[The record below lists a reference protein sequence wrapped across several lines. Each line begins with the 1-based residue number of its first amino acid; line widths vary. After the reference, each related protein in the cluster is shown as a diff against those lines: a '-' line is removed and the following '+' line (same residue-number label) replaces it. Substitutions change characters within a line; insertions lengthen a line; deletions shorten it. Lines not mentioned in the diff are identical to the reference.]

1 MPRRGSSRGE
11 KEVRDREAEHLGTT
25 PMSTPA
31 VGFIGLGNMGSAMA
45 TRLLEAGFDVTVYN
59 RSPGKAEALAAR
71 GATVATTVAQAC
83 AGDVV
88 ITMLANDD
96 ALDAVVTGEDGVLA
110 TLREGAT
117 HVSSSTISAALSK
130 RLTAAH
136 GAAGQ
141 QFITATVLGRPEAA
155 AAGKLFVLAAGPA
168 EAVDPLMPVLDALGQ
183 RTFRVSEVA
192 AVGNV
197 VKLSANFLLA
207 NVIESLGE
215 AVALVSKAGVD
226 RRDYIDIITST
237 LFSAPAY
244 ETYGGLIAREEFEPA
259 GFAARLGIKDIRLV
273 LAAAEELQV
282 PLPIASLLRDRFL
295 TLLAAGGGDLDWSAI
310 STLAQR
316 DAGL

>member
-1 MPRRGSSRGE
+1 MGLGDEHQVGQRG
-11 KEVRDREAEHLGTT
+11 AEHSGKI
-25 PMSTPA
+25 PVSTPA
-31 VGFIGLGNMGSAMA
+31 VGFVGLGNMGSAMA

-71 GATVATTVAQAC
+71 GATVAATVAQAC

-88 ITMLANDD
+88 FTMLANDD
-96 ALDAVVTGEDGVLA
+96 AVDAVVTGDGGVLA
-110 TLREGAT
+110 TLRPGAT
-117 HVSSSTISAALSK
+117 HVSASTISAALSK

-136 GAAGQ
+136 AAAGQ
-141 QFITATVLGRPEAA
+141 QYITSTVLGRPEAA

-183 RTFRVSEVA
+183 RTFRVSDVA

-226 RRDYIDIITST
+226 RADYIDIITST

-244 ETYGGLIAREEFEPA
+244 QTYGGLIAREEFEPA
-259 GFAARLGIKDIRLV
+259 GFAARLGLKDIRFV
-273 LAAAEELQV
+273 LAAAEELEV

-295 TLLAAGGGDLDWSAI
+295 TLLAAGGGELDWSAI

>member
-1 MPRRGSSRGE
+1 
-11 KEVRDREAEHLGTT
+11 
-25 PMSTPA
+25 

-71 GATVATTVAQAC
+71 GATVAATVAQAC

-96 ALDAVVTGEDGVLA
+96 AVDAVVTGEGGVLA

-117 HVSSSTISAALSK
+117 HISSSTISAALSK

-136 GAAGQ
+136 AAVGRQ
-141 QFITATVLGRPEAA
+141 YMTATVLGRPEAV

-168 EAVDPLMPVLDALGQ
+168 QVVDPLMPVLDALGQ
-183 RTFRVSEVA
+183 RTFRVSDVA

-273 LAAAEELQV
+273 LAAAEELEV

-295 TLLAAGGGDLDWSAI
+295 ALLASGGGDLDWSAI

>member
-1 MPRRGSSRGE
+1 MRHRGAGHS
-11 KEVRDREAEHLGTT
+11 GTT
-25 PMSTPA
+25 PVITPA
-31 VGFIGLGNMGSAMA
+31 VGFIGLGNMGAAMA
-45 TRLLEAGFDVTVYN
+45 TRLLEAGFGVTVYN
-59 RSPGKAEALAAR
+59 RSPGKAEALAKR
-71 GATVATTVAQAC
+71 GATVAATVAQAC

-88 ITMLANDD
+88 MTMLANDD
-96 ALDAVVTGEDGVLA
+96 AVDAVVSGDGGVLA

-117 HVSSSTISAALSK
+117 HISCSTISAALSQ

-136 GAAGQ
+136 AAAGQ

-168 EAVDPLMPVLDALGQ
+168 EAVQPLLPVLDALGQ
-183 RTFRVSEVA
+183 RTFRVSDAA

-226 RRDYIDIITST
+226 RGDYIDIITST

-244 ETYGGLIAREEFEPA
+244 KTYGGLIAREEFEPA

>member
-1 MPRRGSSRGE
+1 
-11 KEVRDREAEHLGTT
+11 
-25 PMSTPA
+25 MSTPA

-45 TRLLEAGFDVTVYN
+45 TRLLDAGFDVTVYN
-59 RSPGKAEALAAR
+59 RSPGKADAVAAR
-71 GATVATTVAQAC
+71 GATVAATVAQAC

-88 ITMLANDD
+88 FTMLANDE
-96 ALDAVVTGEDGVLA
+96 AVEAVVTGDAGVLA
-110 TLREGAT
+110 TMREGAT
-117 HVSSSTISAALSK
+117 HVSASTISAALSK

-136 GAAGQ
+136 AAAGQ
-141 QFITATVLGRPEAA
+141 QFITSTVLGRPEAA
-155 AAGKLFVLAAGPA
+155 SAGKLFVLAAGPA
-168 EAVDPLMPVLDALGQ
+168 EAVEPLIPVLDALGQ
-183 RTFRVSEVA
+183 RTFRVSDVA
-192 AVGNV
+192 SVGNV

-207 NVIESLGE
+207 NVIESLSE

-226 RRDYIDIITST
+226 RADYIDIITST

-244 ETYGGLIAREEFEPA
+244 QTYGGLIAREEFEPA
-259 GFAARLGIKDIRLV
+259 GFAARLGLKDIRFV
-273 LAAAEELQV
+273 LAAAEELEV

>member
-1 MPRRGSSRGE
+1 
-11 KEVRDREAEHLGTT
+11 
-25 PMSTPA
+25 MSTPA

-45 TRLLEAGFDVTVYN
+45 ARLLEAGFSVTVYN
-59 RSPGKAEALAAR
+59 RSPGKAEALAAG
-71 GATVATTVAQAC
+71 GATVAATVAQAC

-88 ITMLANDD
+88 FTMLANDD
-96 ALDAVVTGEDGVLA
+96 ALDAVVIGEGGVLA
-110 TLREGAT
+110 TLRDGAT
-117 HVSSSTISAALSK
+117 HISSSTISAALSK

-141 QFITATVLGRPEAA
+141 QFMTATVLGRPEAA
-155 AAGKLFVLAAGPA
+155 AAGKLFVLAAGPT
-168 EAVDPLMPVLDALGQ
+168 EVVDPLMPILDALGQ
-183 RTFRVSEVA
+183 RTFRVSDVA

-295 TLLAAGGGDLDWSAI
+295 TLLATGGGDLDWSAI
-310 STLAQR
+310 STLSQR

>member
-1 MPRRGSSRGE
+1 
-11 KEVRDREAEHLGTT
+11 
-25 PMSTPA
+25 
-31 VGFIGLGNMGSAMA
+31 
-45 TRLLEAGFDVTVYN
+45 
-59 RSPGKAEALAAR
+59 
-71 GATVATTVAQAC
+71 
-83 AGDVV
+83 
-88 ITMLANDD
+88 
-96 ALDAVVTGEDGVLA
+96 
-110 TLREGAT
+110 
-117 HVSSSTISAALSK
+117 
-130 RLTAAH
+130 
-136 GAAGQ
+136 
-141 QFITATVLGRPEAA
+141 
-155 AAGKLFVLAAGPA
+155 
-168 EAVDPLMPVLDALGQ
+168 MPVLDALGQ
-183 RTFRVSEVA
+183 RTFRVSDVA

-207 NVIESLGE
+207 NVIEALGE

-295 TLLAAGGGDLDWSAI
+295 ALLASGGGDLDWSAI

>member
-1 MPRRGSSRGE
+1 
-11 KEVRDREAEHLGTT
+11 
-25 PMSTPA
+25 
-31 VGFIGLGNMGSAMA
+31 MA

-59 RSPGKAEALAAR
+59 RSPGKADALAAR
-71 GATVATTVAQAC
+71 GATVAATVAQAC

-96 ALDAVVTGEDGVLA
+96 AVDAVVTGEGGVLA

-117 HVSSSTISAALSK
+117 HISSSTISAALSK

-136 GAAGQ
+136 AAVGRQ
-141 QFITATVLGRPEAA
+141 YMTATVLGRPEAV

-168 EAVDPLMPVLDALGQ
+168 QVVDPLMPVLDALGQ
-183 RTFRVSEVA
+183 RTFRVSDVA

-226 RRDYIDIITST
+226 RRDYIDILTST

-273 LAAAEELQV
+273 LAAAEELEV

-295 TLLAAGGGDLDWSAI
+295 ALLASGGGDLDWSAI

>member
-1 MPRRGSSRGE
+1 
-11 KEVRDREAEHLGTT
+11 
-25 PMSTPA
+25 
-31 VGFIGLGNMGSAMA
+31 
-45 TRLLEAGFDVTVYN
+45 
-59 RSPGKAEALAAR
+59 
-71 GATVATTVAQAC
+71 
-83 AGDVV
+83 
-88 ITMLANDD
+88 MLANDD
-96 ALDAVVTGEDGVLA
+96 AVDAVVTGEGGVLA

-117 HVSSSTISAALSK
+117 HISSSTISAALSK
-130 RLTAAH
+130 RFTAAH
-136 GAAGQ
+136 AAAGRQ
-141 QFITATVLGRPEAA
+141 YMTATVLGRPEAV

-168 EAVDPLMPVLDALGQ
+168 EVVEPLMPVLDALGQ
-183 RTFRVSEVA
+183 RTFRVSDVA

-273 LAAAEELQV
+273 LAAAEELEV

-295 TLLAAGGGDLDWSAI
+295 ALLASGGGDLDWSAI

-316 DAGL
+316 DAGLVDADRREYMIGGWPP

>member
-1 MPRRGSSRGE
+1 
-11 KEVRDREAEHLGTT
+11 
-25 PMSTPA
+25 

-59 RSPGKAEALAAR
+59 RSPGKADALAAR
-71 GATVATTVAQAC
+71 GATVAATVAQAC

-96 ALDAVVTGEDGVLA
+96 AVDAVVTGEGGVLA
-110 TLREGAT
+110 ALREGAT
-117 HVSSSTISAALSK
+117 HISSSTISAALSK

-136 GAAGQ
+136 AAVGRQ
-141 QFITATVLGRPEAA
+141 YMTATVLGRPEAV

-168 EAVDPLMPVLDALGQ
+168 QVVDPLMPVLDALGQ
-183 RTFRVSEVA
+183 RTFRVSDVA

-226 RRDYIDIITST
+226 RRDYIDILTST

-273 LAAAEELQV
+273 LAAAEELEV

-295 TLLAAGGGDLDWSAI
+295 ALLASGGGDLDWSAI

-316 DAGL
+316 DAGF

>member
-1 MPRRGSSRGE
+1 
-11 KEVRDREAEHLGTT
+11 
-25 PMSTPA
+25 MSTPA

-71 GATVATTVAQAC
+71 GATVAATVAQAC

-96 ALDAVVTGEDGVLA
+96 AVDAVVTGEGGVLA

-117 HVSSSTISAALSK
+117 HISSSTISAALSK

-136 GAAGQ
+136 AAVGRQ
-141 QFITATVLGRPEAA
+141 YMTATVLGRPEAV

-168 EAVDPLMPVLDALGQ
+168 QVVDPLMPVLDALGQ
-183 RTFRVSEVA
+183 RTFRVSDVA

-273 LAAAEELQV
+273 LAAAEELEV

-295 TLLAAGGGDLDWSAI
+295 ALLASGGGDLDWSAI

>member
-1 MPRRGSSRGE
+1 M
-11 KEVRDREAEHLGTT
+11 RDHDAEHSSTT

-45 TRLLEAGFDVTVYN
+45 TRLLEAGFGVTVYN

-71 GATVATTVAQAC
+71 GATVAATVAQAC

-96 ALDAVVTGEDGVLA
+96 ALEAVVTGEGGVLA
-110 TLREGAT
+110 TLRDGAT

-130 RLTAAH
+130 QLTAAH
-136 GAAGQ
+136 DAAGQ

-168 EAVDPLMPVLDALGQ
+168 EAVNPLMPVLEALGQ

-295 TLLAAGGGDLDWSAI
+295 TLLANGGGDLDWSAI

>member
-1 MPRRGSSRGE
+1 
-11 KEVRDREAEHLGTT
+11 V
-25 PMSTPA
+25 STPA

-45 TRLLEAGFDVTVYN
+45 TRLLEAGFDVTLYN
-59 RSPGKAEALAAR
+59 RSPGKADALAAR
-71 GATVATTVAQAC
+71 GATVAATVAQAC

-96 ALDAVVTGEDGVLA
+96 AVDAIVTGEGGVLA
-110 TLREGAT
+110 SLREGAT
-117 HVSSSTISAALSK
+117 HISSSTISAALSK
-130 RLTAAH
+130 RLTAEHA
-136 GAAGQ
+136 AAGRQ
-141 QFITATVLGRPEAA
+141 YMTATVLGRPEAVV
-155 AAGKLFVLAAGPA
+155 AGKLFVLAAGPA
-168 EAVDPLMPVLDALGQ
+168 QVVDPLMPMLDALGQ
-183 RTFRVSEVA
+183 RTFRVSDVA

-295 TLLAAGGGDLDWSAI
+295 ALLASGGGDLDWSAI

>member
-1 MPRRGSSRGE
+1 
-11 KEVRDREAEHLGTT
+11 V
-25 PMSTPA
+25 STPA
-31 VGFIGLGNMGSAMA
+31 VGFVGLGNMGSAMA
-45 TRLLEAGFDVTVYN
+45 TRLLEAGLDVTVYN

-71 GATVATTVAQAC
+71 GATVAATVAQAC
-83 AGDVV
+83 SGDVV
-88 ITMLANDD
+88 FTMLANDD
-96 ALDAVVTGEDGVLA
+96 AVEAVVTGDGGVLA
-110 TLREGAT
+110 TLRQGAT
-117 HVSSSTISAALSK
+117 HVSASTISAALSK

-136 GAAGQ
+136 AAAGQ
-141 QFITATVLGRPEAA
+141 QFITSTVLGRPEAA
-155 AAGKLFVLAAGPA
+155 AAGKLFVLAAGPP

-183 RTFRVSEVA
+183 RTFRVSDVA

-226 RRDYIDIITST
+226 RADYIDIITST

-244 ETYGGLIAREEFEPA
+244 QTYGGLIAREEFEPA
-259 GFAARLGIKDIRLV
+259 GFAARLGLKDIRFV
-273 LAAAEELQV
+273 LAAAEELEV

-295 TLLAAGGGDLDWSAI
+295 ALLAAGGGELDWSAI

>member
-1 MPRRGSSRGE
+1 
-11 KEVRDREAEHLGTT
+11 
-25 PMSTPA
+25 MSTPA
-31 VGFIGLGNMGSAMA
+31 VGFVGLGNMGSAMA
-45 TRLLEAGFDVTVYN
+45 TRLLEAGLDVTVYN

-71 GATVATTVAQAC
+71 GATVAATVAQAC
-83 AGDVV
+83 SGDVV
-88 ITMLANDD
+88 FTMLANDD
-96 ALDAVVTGEDGVLA
+96 AVEAVVTGDGGVLA
-110 TLREGAT
+110 TLRQGAT
-117 HVSSSTISAALSK
+117 HVSASTISAALSK

-136 GAAGQ
+136 AAAGQ
-141 QFITATVLGRPEAA
+141 QFITSTVLGRPEAA
-155 AAGKLFVLAAGPA
+155 AAGKLFVLAAGPP

-183 RTFRVSEVA
+183 RTFRVSDVA

-226 RRDYIDIITST
+226 RADYIDIITST

-244 ETYGGLIAREEFEPA
+244 QTYGGLIAREEFEPA
-259 GFAARLGIKDIRLV
+259 GFAARLGLKDIRFV
-273 LAAAEELQV
+273 LAAAEELEV

-295 TLLAAGGGDLDWSAI
+295 ALLAAGGGELDWSAI

>member
-1 MPRRGSSRGE
+1 
-11 KEVRDREAEHLGTT
+11 
-25 PMSTPA
+25 

-59 RSPGKAEALAAR
+59 RSPGKADALAAR
-71 GATVATTVAQAC
+71 GATVAATVAQAC

-96 ALDAVVTGEDGVLA
+96 AVDAVVTGEGGVLA

-117 HVSSSTISAALSK
+117 HISSSTISAALSK

-136 GAAGQ
+136 AAVGRQ
-141 QFITATVLGRPEAA
+141 YMTATVLGRPEAV

-168 EAVDPLMPVLDALGQ
+168 QVVDPLMPVLDALGQ
-183 RTFRVSEVA
+183 RTFRVSDVA

-273 LAAAEELQV
+273 LAAAEELEV

-295 TLLAAGGGDLDWSAI
+295 ALLASGGGDLDWSAI

>member
-1 MPRRGSSRGE
+1 
-11 KEVRDREAEHLGTT
+11 
-25 PMSTPA
+25 MSTPA

-45 TRLLEAGFDVTVYN
+45 ARLLEAGFSVTVYN
-59 RSPGKAEALAAR
+59 RSPGKAVALAAR
-71 GATVATTVAQAC
+71 GATVAATVAQAC

-96 ALDAVVTGEDGVLA
+96 ALDAVVTGEGGVLA
-110 TLREGAT
+110 ALRDGAT

-141 QFITATVLGRPEAA
+141 QFMTATVLGRPEAA
-155 AAGKLFVLAAGPA
+155 AAGKLFVLAAGPT
-168 EAVDPLMPVLDALGQ
+168 EVVDPLMPILDALGQ

-295 TLLAAGGGDLDWSAI
+295 TLLATGGGDLDWSAI
-310 STLAQR
+310 STLSQR

>member
-1 MPRRGSSRGE
+1 
-11 KEVRDREAEHLGTT
+11 
-25 PMSTPA
+25 MSTPA

-45 TRLLEAGFDVTVYN
+45 ARLLEAGFDVTVYN

-71 GATVATTVAQAC
+71 GATVAATVAQAC

-96 ALDAVVTGEDGVLA
+96 ALDAVVTGEGGVLA
-110 TLREGAT
+110 ALRDGAT

-141 QFITATVLGRPEAA
+141 QFMTATVLGRPEAA

-168 EAVDPLMPVLDALGQ
+168 EVVDPLMPILDALGQ

-192 AVGNV
+192 EVGNV

-295 TLLAAGGGDLDWSAI
+295 TLLATGGGDLDWSAI
-310 STLAQR
+310 STLSQR

>member
-1 MPRRGSSRGE
+1 MP
-11 KEVRDREAEHLGTT
+11 V
-25 PMSTPA
+25 STPA
-31 VGFIGLGNMGSAMA
+31 VGFVGLGNMGSAMA
-45 TRLLEAGFDVTVYN
+45 ARLLDAGFDVAVYN

-71 GATVATTVAQAC
+71 GATVAATVAQAC

-96 ALDAVVTGEDGVLA
+96 ALDAVVTGEGGVLA

-117 HVSSSTISAALSK
+117 HVSSSTISAALAK

-136 GAAGQ
+136 GVAGQ

-168 EAVDPLMPVLDALGQ
+168 EAVDPLMPILDALGQ

-226 RRDYIDIITST
+226 RRDYVDIITST

-244 ETYGGLIAREEFEPA
+244 ETYGGLIARAEFEPA

-273 LAAAEELQV
+273 LAAADELQV

>member
-1 MPRRGSSRGE
+1 
-11 KEVRDREAEHLGTT
+11 
-25 PMSTPA
+25 MSTPA

-45 TRLLEAGFDVTVYN
+45 ARLLGAGFGVTVYN

-71 GATVATTVAQAC
+71 GATVAATVAQAC

-96 ALDAVVTGEDGVLA
+96 ALDAVVTGEGGVLA
-110 TLREGAT
+110 TLRDGAT
-117 HVSSSTISAALSK
+117 HISSSTISAALSK

-141 QFITATVLGRPEAA
+141 QFMTAPVLGRPEAA
-155 AAGKLFVLAAGPA
+155 AAGKLFVLAAGPTDV
-168 EAVDPLMPVLDALGQ
+168 VDPLMPILDALGQ
-183 RTFRVSEVA
+183 RTFRVSDAA

-295 TLLAAGGGDLDWSAI
+295 TLLANGGGDLDWSAI
-310 STLAQR
+310 STLSQR

>member
-1 MPRRGSSRGE
+1 
-11 KEVRDREAEHLGTT
+11 
-25 PMSTPA
+25 MSTPA
-31 VGFIGLGNMGSAMA
+31 VGFVGLGNMGSAMA
-45 TRLLEAGFDVTVYN
+45 ARLLDAGFDVAVYN

-71 GATVATTVAQAC
+71 GATVAATVAQAC

-96 ALDAVVTGEDGVLA
+96 ALDAVVTGEGGVLA

-117 HVSSSTISAALSK
+117 HVSSSTISAALAK

-136 GAAGQ
+136 GVAGQ

-168 EAVDPLMPVLDALGQ
+168 EAVDPLMPILDALGQ

-226 RRDYIDIITST
+226 RRDYVDIITST

-244 ETYGGLIAREEFEPA
+244 ETYGGLIARAELEPA
-259 GFAARLGIKDIRLV
+259 GFAARRGIKDIRLV

>member
-1 MPRRGSSRGE
+1 
-11 KEVRDREAEHLGTT
+11 
-25 PMSTPA
+25 MSTPA

-59 RSPGKAEALAAR
+59 RSPGKADALAAR
-71 GATVATTVAQAC
+71 GATVAATVAQAC

-96 ALDAVVTGEDGVLA
+96 AVDAVVTGEGGVLA

-117 HVSSSTISAALSK
+117 HISSSTISAALSK

-136 GAAGQ
+136 AAVGRQ
-141 QFITATVLGRPEAA
+141 YMTATVLGRPEAV

-168 EAVDPLMPVLDALGQ
+168 QVVDPLMPVLDALGQ
-183 RTFRVSEVA
+183 RTFRVSDVA

-273 LAAAEELQV
+273 LAAAEELEV

-295 TLLAAGGGDLDWSAI
+295 ALLASGGGDLDWSAI

>member
-1 MPRRGSSRGE
+1 
-11 KEVRDREAEHLGTT
+11 
-25 PMSTPA
+25 MSTPA

-59 RSPGKAEALAAR
+59 RSPGKADALAAR
-71 GATVATTVAQAC
+71 GATVAATVAQAC

-96 ALDAVVTGEDGVLA
+96 AVDAVVTGEGGVLA

-117 HVSSSTISAALSK
+117 HISSSTISAALSK

-136 GAAGQ
+136 AAVGRQ
-141 QFITATVLGRPEAA
+141 YMTATVLGRPEAV

-168 EAVDPLMPVLDALGQ
+168 QVVDPLMPVLDALGQ
-183 RTFRVSEVA
+183 STFRVSDVA

-226 RRDYIDIITST
+226 RRDYIDILTST

-273 LAAAEELQV
+273 LAAAEELEV

-295 TLLAAGGGDLDWSAI
+295 ALLASGGGDLDWSAI

>member
-1 MPRRGSSRGE
+1 
-11 KEVRDREAEHLGTT
+11 
-25 PMSTPA
+25 

-71 GATVATTVAQAC
+71 GATVAATVAQAC

-96 ALDAVVTGEDGVLA
+96 AVDAVVTGEGGVLA
-110 TLREGAT
+110 ALREGAT
-117 HVSSSTISAALSK
+117 HISSSTISAALSK

-136 GAAGQ
+136 AAVGRQ
-141 QFITATVLGRPEAA
+141 YMTATVLGRPEAV

-168 EAVDPLMPVLDALGQ
+168 QVVDPLMPVLDALGQ
-183 RTFRVSEVA
+183 RTFRVSDVA

-226 RRDYIDIITST
+226 RRDYIDILTST

-273 LAAAEELQV
+273 LAAAEELEV

-295 TLLAAGGGDLDWSAI
+295 ALLASGGGDLDWSAI

>member
-1 MPRRGSSRGE
+1 
-11 KEVRDREAEHLGTT
+11 
-25 PMSTPA
+25 MSTPA

-45 TRLLEAGFDVTVYN
+45 ARLLEAGFGVTVYN

-71 GATVATTVAQAC
+71 GATVAATVAQAC

-96 ALDAVVTGEDGVLA
+96 ALDAVVTGEGGVLA
-110 TLREGAT
+110 TLRDGAT

-136 GAAGQ
+136 GAAAQ
-141 QFITATVLGRPEAA
+141 QFMTATVLGRPEAA
-155 AAGKLFVLAAGPA
+155 AAGKLFVLAAGPTDV
-168 EAVDPLMPVLDALGQ
+168 VDPLMPILDALGQ

-192 AVGNV
+192 EVGNV

-295 TLLAAGGGDLDWSAI
+295 TLLANGGGDLDWSAI
-310 STLAQR
+310 STLSQR

>member
-1 MPRRGSSRGE
+1 
-11 KEVRDREAEHLGTT
+11 V
-25 PMSTPA
+25 STPA

-45 TRLLEAGFDVTVYN
+45 ARLLEAGFSVTVYN
-59 RSPGKAEALAAR
+59 RSPGKAVALAAR
-71 GATVATTVAQAC
+71 GATVAATVAQAC

-96 ALDAVVTGEDGVLA
+96 ALDAVVTGEGGVLA
-110 TLREGAT
+110 ALRDGAT

-141 QFITATVLGRPEAA
+141 QFMTATVLGRPEAA
-155 AAGKLFVLAAGPA
+155 AAGKLFVLAAGPT
-168 EAVDPLMPVLDALGQ
+168 EVVDPLMPILDALGQ

-295 TLLAAGGGDLDWSAI
+295 TLLATGGGDLDWSAI
-310 STLAQR
+310 STLSQR